1 MNETVVKVRHINKPT
16 FKKEWLSNPKLC
28 TWLQEVVGNPHA
40 AYCVAC
46 ERELSSKLS
55 TLLDHSKSLHHKQY
69 QDMKMESG
77 EMKPA
82 DPPDIAPYET
92 YEAEGDIMSADSN
105 GYVEEHTDPV
115 EEVYNNA
122 DVAATNIDFNE
133 VQQTVISLPKAKT
146 PTKVQKSPARG
157 AKRKVSEVLPAGGG
171 DAKVYNELH
180 NTLKRLHGGVRDEDP
195 HDVFG
200 KHVAA
205 SLRLMSKK
213 QQAIARLK
221 IQNII
226 YEGENELLKPPYADS

>member
-1 MNETVVKVRHINKPT
+1 MSESVVKVKQSKAPT
-16 FKKEWLSNPKLC
+16 FKKEWLVNPKLC

-69 QDMKMESG
+69 HEMKMANG

-82 DPPDIAPYET
+82 DPPNIAPYET

-105 GYVEEHTDPV
+105 GYVEENSDPV
-115 EEVYNNA
+115 EEAYDND
-122 DVAATNIDFNE
+122 DVDFSE
-133 VQQTVISLPKAKT
+133 VSVVQQQSVISLPKT
-146 PTKVQKSPARG
+146 PTKPKVQKSPARG

-171 DAKVYNELH
+171 DASVYNELH

-226 YEGENELLKPPYADS
+226 YEGENELLKPPYSDS